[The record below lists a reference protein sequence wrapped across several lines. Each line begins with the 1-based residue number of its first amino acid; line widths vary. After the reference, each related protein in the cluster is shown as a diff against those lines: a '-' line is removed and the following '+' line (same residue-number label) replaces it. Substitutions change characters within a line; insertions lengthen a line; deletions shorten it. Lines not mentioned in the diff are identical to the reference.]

1 MTKKT
6 FEMVGGGTFEL
17 DSDKHQISSIS
28 DWGDGETITLSFS
41 NYKAIIIYATPDD
54 IQLFL

>member
-17 DSDKHQISSIS
+17 DSDKHQISEIV
-28 DWGDGETITLSFS
+28 DWENGETITLGLISGKS
-41 NYKAIIIYATPDD
+41 IIIYAIKDD
-54 IQLFL
+54 IEQFL